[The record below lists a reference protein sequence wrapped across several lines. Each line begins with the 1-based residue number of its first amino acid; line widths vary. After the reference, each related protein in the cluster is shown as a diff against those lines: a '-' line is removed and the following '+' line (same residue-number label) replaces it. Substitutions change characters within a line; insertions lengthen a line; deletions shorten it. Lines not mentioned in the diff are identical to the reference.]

1 MTLTIAQVN
10 GMKVDELKA
19 ALSGRNLSTTGKK
32 SELADRLVASL
43 HAEETEDVAVP
54 PSKKQKVEEVSADDG
69 VTGSTNVD
77 GAMPPPV
84 VTKQEGQVKEVK
96 EEFTAP
102 SGGNSGGGSGTGRST
117 DINQSPVVEA
127 TESSLRA
134 TVKMHA
140 TSGMSATAAALH
152 TQPTTTTSSNPPDE
166 RRKCPYLDTVNRHL
180 IDTDMEKVCSVS
192 LSNLNVYVCLVCGK
206 FFQVPYRDA
215 DGRLCYAD
223 EAKPVNSPFLH
234 ILPPSYRSTPIPTH
248 TQGRGKATPAYTHSV
263 QCGHFVLM
271 HLHDART
278 FCLPDGYEV
287 TDSSLDDVKRSL
299 HPSFTAAEIRRLN
312 QVGRSG

>member
-19 ALSGRNLSTTGKK
+19 ALSGRNLSASGRK

-43 HAEETEDVAVP
+43 QAEETEEVTIP
-54 PSKKQKVEEVSADDG
+54 PSKKQKVEEKVAADDG
-69 VTGSTNVD
+69 DTGSKNVD
-77 GAMPPPV
+77 DAMPPPV
-84 VTKQEGQVKEVK
+84 VTKQEEKVK

-102 SGGNSGGGSGTGRST
+102 IGDSSGTGRST
-117 DINQSPVVEA
+117 DINQSINQSPVVEA

-134 TVKMHA
+134 TVKLHA

-152 TQPTTTTSSNPPDE
+152 TQPTSSTTNTTSTTNTNPTNPPDE

-206 FFQVPYRDA
+206 FFQVPYRD
-215 DGRLCYAD
+215 
-223 EAKPVNSPFLH
+223 V
-234 ILPPSYRSTPIPTH
+234 
-248 TQGRGKATPAYTHSV
+248 
-263 QCGHFVLM
+263 
-271 HLHDART
+271 
-278 FCLPDGYEV
+278 
-287 TDSSLDDVKRSL
+287 
-299 HPSFTAAEIRRLN
+299 
-312 QVGRSG
+312 